1 MALSGVSRAVV
12 RFRSRQEFLNEVTRV
27 LVESGKFEMTM
38 ISWHEPE
45 TQRLVPIARCGDK
58 HGYGDCIR
66 IFADEREEGL
76 GPGGTAFRTGLPYVS
91 NDFMNDPVSTPWRKA
106 AQRSGWRGSAA
117 IPIRMEGES
126 KGILSVYST
135 EVRFFGEKE
144 LDLLQLVASEVAF
157 GLEAIEKEDR
167 RRQAEAELAASQEQR
182 AIQASLVEASRD
194 FIGIANLDGEVRYLN
209 HAAKA
214 MLGLEGSSPLSGL
227 QIYDFFGSGAKEH
240 FARVIEPAMHK
251 EGWVRS
257 ETAFRHFRTG
267 AAIPVELQVVTIRD
281 EKGSP
286 ICLAAI
292 AHDLT
297 ERREAEQNR
306 AKLELKL
313 AQAERMEALGRLTGG
328 IAHDFNNLLTVIL
341 GYSELLAM
349 SGRLNAEDAEN
360 VEAVCK
366 AAEKSRDL
374 VAQLMGFSRQ
384 QVISPRPLDLNSL
397 LADSRKMLARLVGED
412 IEIDILP
419 GEDLWKLMLDSTQVD
434 QVLMNLAANARDA
447 MPDGGRLT
455 LETSNVSWDEAG
467 ARMNSIPVP
476 GDYVLL
482 TVSDTGSGMEA
493 ETAAHLFE
501 PFFTTKE
508 RGKGTGL
515 GLATVYG
522 IVRQNHGFITVYTE
536 PDHGTVFKLYFPR
549 HMDASEVETKP
560 ETTEIRAVTNGQ
572 ILLVEDDELVRN
584 MIANELLSLGYKA
597 LAARSAEE
605 AVEICGNPL
614 TRIDLVITDVVM
626 PKMKGTELRERLLE
640 MRPGLR
646 VLFMSGYTA
655 NVIVRQ
661 GVLKSGIHF
670 LQKPFTLDDLQTK
683 IQQILSENEPL

>member
-1 MALSGVSRAVV
+1 
-12 RFRSRQEFLNEVTRV
+12 
-27 LVESGKFEMTM
+27 
-38 ISWHEPE
+38 
-45 TQRLVPIARCGDK
+45 
-58 HGYGDCIR
+58 
-66 IFADEREEGL
+66 
-76 GPGGTAFRTGLPYVS
+76 
-91 NDFMNDPVSTPWRKA
+91 
-106 AQRSGWRGSAA
+106 
-117 IPIRMEGES
+117 
-126 KGILSVYST
+126 
-135 EVRFFGEKE
+135 
-144 LDLLQLVASEVAF
+144 
-157 GLEAIEKEDR
+157 
-167 RRQAEAELAASQEQR
+167 
-182 AIQASLVEASRD
+182 
-194 FIGIANLDGEVRYLN
+194 
-209 HAAKA
+209 
-214 MLGLEGSSPLSGL
+214 
-227 QIYDFFGSGAKEH
+227 
-240 FARVIEPAMHK
+240 
-251 EGWVRS
+251 
-257 ETAFRHFRTG
+257 
-267 AAIPVELQVVTIRD
+267 
-281 EKGSP
+281 
-286 ICLAAI
+286 
-292 AHDLT
+292 
-297 ERREAEQNR
+297 
-306 AKLELKL
+306 
-313 AQAERMEALGRLTGG
+313 
-328 IAHDFNNLLTVIL
+328 
-341 GYSELLAM
+341 
-349 SGRLNAEDAEN
+349 
-360 VEAVCK
+360 
-366 AAEKSRDL
+366 
-374 VAQLMGFSRQ
+374 
-384 QVISPRPLDLNSL
+384 
-397 LADSRKMLARLVGED
+397 
-412 IEIDILP
+412 
-419 GEDLWKLMLDSTQVD
+419 
-434 QVLMNLAANARDA
+434 
-447 MPDGGRLT
+447 
-455 LETSNVSWDEAG
+455 
-467 ARMNSIPVP
+467 MNSIPVP